1 MKSFWNDFIKKS
13 KIVFV
18 DRRYLL
24 FFIVLIG
31 MLFGLMIAIQ
41 VITVPG
47 NNVGLQAQIFG
58 YKDYLFFGL
67 LAVLSSFL
75 IVLQIYIVRDSK
87 SRASQ
92 VVENSAL
99 GGIGVFSALFSSVL
113 GTATC
118 GICLTA
124 LFGFLGFGTV
134 LFLVQNKLYL
144 ILASVILLLLS
155 LYFSY
160 KKLNSC
166 NACSVKSVKNEP

>member
-1 MKSFWNDFIKKS
+1 MKSFWNDFVENS
-13 KIVFV
+13 KIIFI
-18 DRRYLL
+18 DRRYLA
-24 FFIVLIG
+24 FFIILIG
-31 MLFGLMIAIQ
+31 TLLGLMIAIQ

-47 NNVGLQAQIFG
+47 NNVGLQVQIFS
-58 YKDYLFFGL
+58 YKNYLFFGL
-67 LAVLSSFL
+67 LAILSSFL
-75 IVLQIYIVRDSK
+75 IVLQVYIIRGSK
-87 SRASQ
+87 SQVSQ
-92 VVENSAL
+92 IVGNSSL

-166 NACSVKSVKNEP
+166 NICSVKNLDK

>member
-1 MKSFWNDFIKKS
+1 MKSFWNDFVKNS
-13 KIVFV
+13 KIIFT
-18 DRRYLL
+18 DRRYLV
-24 FFIVLIG
+24 FFIILIG
-31 MLFGLMIAIQ
+31 TLFGLMIAIQ

-47 NNVGLQAQIFG
+47 NSVGLQAQIFG
-58 YKDYLFFGL
+58 YKDYFFFGL
-67 LAVLSSFL
+67 LAILSSFL
-75 IVLQIYIVRDSK
+75 IVLQVYIIKGSK
-87 SRASQ
+87 SLVSQ
-92 VVENSAL
+92 VVGNSAL

-118 GICLTA
+118 SICLTA

-144 ILASVILLLLS
+144 ILASVVLLLLS

-166 NACSVKSVKNEP
+166 NACSVKN